1 MIRYFLCLRQLN
13 NDKFAIAW
21 ELHIFLPITGDLVYN
36 NEVAGISW
44 VVSLKDIKEKGIG
57 RSMVLYLFKETKNN
71 EYDIVP

>member
-13 NDKFAIAW
+13 NNKFAIAW
-21 ELHIFLPITGDLVYN
+21 ELNIFLQITGGLVYN
-36 NEVAGISW
+36 DEVVGISW
-44 VVSLKDIKEKGIG
+44 VVSLKDIQGKGIG